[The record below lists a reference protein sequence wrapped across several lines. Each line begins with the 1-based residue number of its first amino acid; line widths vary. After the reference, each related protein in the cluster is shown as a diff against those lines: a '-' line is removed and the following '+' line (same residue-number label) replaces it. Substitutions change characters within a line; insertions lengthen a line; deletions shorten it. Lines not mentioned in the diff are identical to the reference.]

1 MRGVIKRYQRLKIN
15 RELGRNRS
23 RIAAHRTA
31 DPDGF
36 AGRERLYIRH
46 YELIEQREA
55 LS

>member
-1 MRGVIKRYQRLKIN
+1 MRGVLKRYRRFKIN
-15 RELGRNRS
+15 RELGHNRS
-23 RIAAHRTA
+23 QITAHRTT